1 LIQRFGNATGVLV
14 VLNTTFNLK
23 GEPIV
28 NTAAN
33 AFNTFSQSDMDCVVL
48 GDFLI
53 EKRVPR
59 RVRSTVKSRAPLN
72 CKCPTMARLT

>member
-1 LIQRFGNATGVLV
+1 LIERFGNATGVLV

-28 NTAAN
+28 NTPAN
-33 AFNTFSQSDMDCVVL
+33 AFNTSSQSDMDCLVL

-59 RVRSTVKSRAPLN
+59 WVRSTVKSRAPLN
-72 CKCPTMARLT
+72 CNAPLWHG